1 MTLLL
6 VALIGVSTSFYCNHK
21 KWKKHQCWGGYNH
34 SDISFI
40 KQRIAMLT
48 ADKSILYPTHI
59 DNEPFIFSDL
69 MSSDTVACVTNEI
82 GKDIYDFSNISFKE
96 GDVVIDIGGN
106 VGMVSIYLAKKYPFL
121 KIYAFEPVK
130 QNYENFKKNIK
141 LNNIPDGI
149 IFVEHAAV
157 TKDGR
162 DIRMSVD
169 TINSGGSS
177 IESIDWGKQDPLSAA
192 EELTSSITLD
202 QIFDKYNIQHC
213 KLLKMDCEGSEYE
226 ILYNTTQETLKK
238 CENLRAEFH
247 TNPSIAKQF
256 GTGQQLLD
264 FSKKH
269 IKNVEANILGDFN
282 Y

>member
-1 MTLLL
+1 
-6 VALIGVSTSFYCNHK
+6 
-21 KWKKHQCWGGYNH
+21 
-34 SDISFI
+34 
-40 KQRIAMLT
+40 MLT
-48 ADKSILYPTHI
+48 ADRSVLYPTHI
-59 DNEPFIFSDL
+59 DNEPFVFSDL
-69 MSSDTVACVTNEI
+69 MSSDTVDCVAHEI
-82 GKDIYDFSNISFKE
+82 GKNIYNFDNITFKE
-96 GDVVIDIGGN
+96 GDVVVDVGGN
-106 VGMVSIYLAKKYPFL
+106 VGMISIYLAKKYPFL

-162 DIRMSVD
+162 SISMSIN
-169 TINSGGSS
+169 TTNSGGSS
-177 IESIDWGKQDPLSAA
+177 IESVDWGQRDQLYSSEGTTA
-192 EELTSSITLD
+192 SITLD

-226 ILYNTTQETLKK
+226 ILYNTSPETLKK

-247 TNPSIAKQF
+247 TNPPLVQQF
-256 GTGQQLLD
+256 GTTDKLLE
-264 FSKKH
+264 FTKQY
-269 IKNVEANILGDFN
+269 IKNIKICIAKEN

>member
-1 MTLLL
+1 MR
-6 VALIGVSTSFYCNHK
+6 
-21 KWKKHQCWGGYNH
+21 GGYNH
-34 SDISFI
+34 SDVSFI
-40 KQRIAMLT
+40 KKRIAMLT
-48 ADKSILYPTHI
+48 ADRSVLYPTHI
-59 DNEPFIFSDL
+59 DNEPFVFSDL
-69 MSSDTVACVTNEI
+69 MSSDTVNMVAHEI
-82 GKDIYDFSNISFKE
+82 GRNIYDFSNISFKE
-96 GDVVIDIGGN
+96 GDVVIDVGGN
-106 VGMVSIYLAKKYPFL
+106 VGMISIYLAKKYPFL

-162 DIRMSVD
+162 DIRMSINTV
-169 TINSGGSS
+169 NSGGSS
-177 IESIDWGKQDPLSAA
+177 IESLDFGQRHPLCSA
-192 EELTSSITLD
+192 EEITSSITLD

-226 ILYNTTQETLKK
+226 ILYNANPETLKK

-247 TNPSIAKQF
+247 TNTPLVQQF
-256 GTGQQLLD
+256 GTTDKLLE
-264 FSKKH
+264 FTKQY
-269 IKNVEANILGDFN
+269 IKNIKICIAKEN

>member
-1 MTLLL
+1 M
-6 VALIGVSTSFYCNHK
+6 
-21 KWKKHQCWGGYNH
+21 
-34 SDISFI
+34 
-40 KQRIAMLT
+40 
-48 ADKSILYPTHI
+48 
-59 DNEPFIFSDL
+59 
-69 MSSDTVACVTNEI
+69 
-82 GKDIYDFSNISFKE
+82 
-96 GDVVIDIGGN
+96 
-106 VGMVSIYLAKKYPFL
+106 
-121 KIYAFEPVK
+121 
-130 QNYENFKKNIK
+130 
-141 LNNIPDGI
+141 NNIPDGI